1 MEYNEQSGLFAEFP
15 PVPTQAWEE
24 KINADL
30 KGADYQKKLIWTTD
44 EGFTVKPYYRAED
57 LQGLDYLQSLPGQSP
72 YVRGNKK
79 SGNNWIVRQDILVP
93 DIEMANRQALDA
105 IAKGAGAV
113 GLVATEVT
121 THKQMN
127 QLLAGIDLS
136 KTGINFI
143 SSRSYPLTLELFIY
157 EVNHRGEGGDH
168 IMGSINFD
176 PLSYLLLHGD
186 FYVNWTHNIEETEY
200 LLNTIQKRLPQFR
213 AININGHYFQDS
225 GSSLVQ
231 ELGFSL
237 ASANEYLSSITEKGM
252 PVDTLASRMMFSL
265 ATGSNYFME
274 IAKLRAMRL
283 LWARLVEQYNPG
295 LEASMK
301 TFIHSST
308 ALWNKTIYDPYVNML
323 RTTTEGMSAILG
335 NADSVTIHPF
345 DISFRDTGDFS
356 GRIARNQQLV
366 LKEESYLDKV
376 ADPAAGSYYVENLTD
391 SIANNAWELF
401 KTVEEKG
408 GMIECLK
415 TGFIQDQVT
424 ESRRQKEMAIA
435 QRKTIV
441 LGTNQYPN
449 TLETMLENVRSA
461 GEQLPVTAPY
471 KTLTPFRIST
481 GFEKVRLATEAFI
494 LKGNKRPSVFLFTMG
509 NLAMLRARAG
519 FSANFFGCAGYE
531 IIDNQGFTTVQEGV
545 DEALLSGAEIAVI
558 CSSDDE
564 YPLIVPEIAGKL
576 KKTKP
581 ELRIVV
587 AGYPT
592 EIVEMLKEAGVDDFI
607 HIRSNLLDTLQEY
620 QKILGIY

>member
-1 MEYNEQSGLFAEFP
+1 MEYNEQPGLFAEFP

-24 KINADL
+24 KITADL

-57 LQGLDYLQSLPGQSP
+57 LQGLDYLQSLPGRSP

-79 SGNNWIVRQDILVP
+79 SGNNWIVRQDILVS
-93 DIEMANRQALDA
+93 DIETANRQALDA

-127 QLLAGIDLS
+127 QLLAGIDLT

-237 ASANEYLSSITEKGM
+237 ASANEYLSSITKKGM

-435 QRKTIV
+435 QRKTIL

-449 TLETMLENVRSA
+449 TQETMLENVRSA
-461 GEQLPVTAPY
+461 GEQVQVTTPY

-531 IIDNQGFTTVQEGV
+531 IIDNQGFSTIQEGV
-545 DEALLSGAEIAVI
+545 DEALLSGAEIVVI

-564 YPLIVPEIAGKL
+564 YTLIVPEIAGKL
-576 KKTKP
+576 KKIKP
-581 ELRIVV
+581 APRIVV
-587 AGYPT
+587 AGYPI

-607 HIRSNLLDTLQEY
+607 HIRSNLLDTLQKY
-620 QKILGIY
+620 QNILGIY